1 MMRCLQRLLSGCFA
15 TLILLFLLTLTIS
28 ILLCVSLLGDSSA
41 NAQQET
47 SLGAPVT
54 IIPAITQN
62 ILTLVSLLIGTSS
75 FLLGL
80 RIQSAGK
87 RTTTDL
93 TSSKPSMLESA
104 TKNKYFELLIL
115 ALVIPALINIIYG
128 IVLVG
133 SHIFPGE
140 PSYLL
145 LLFTLFVPA
154 VAELFLVRKLH
165 IGTLK

>member
-1 MMRCLQRLLSGCFA
+1 MMQRLCRLLSSCFV
-15 TLILLFLLTLTIS
+15 TLLLLLSISTISTILFL
-28 ILLCVSLLGDSSA
+28 SLIDNNTTS
-41 NAQQET
+41 AQQET
-47 SLGAPVT
+47 TLGAPVT

-87 RTTTDL
+87 RTTTELTSPSTL
-93 TSSKPSMLESA
+93 TSSIR
-104 TKNKYFELLIL
+104 NKYFELLIL

-133 SHIFPGE
+133 SHLFPGE
-140 PSYLL
+140 SSYLL

>member
-1 MMRCLQRLLSGCFA
+1 M
-15 TLILLFLLTLTIS
+15 TLALIAVHLFLLVSTIS
-28 ILLCVSLLGDSSA
+28 TLLFSSSLD
-41 NAQQET
+41 NNTTNVQQET

-87 RTTTDL
+87 KTTTES
-93 TSSKPSMLESA
+93 TSSTQQSSQRI
-104 TKNKYFELLIL
+104 KYFELLIL

-133 SHIFPGE
+133 SHLFPGE
-140 PSYLL
+140 SSYLL

-154 VAELFLVRKLH
+154 VAELLLVRKLH
-165 IGTLK
+165 RDILK